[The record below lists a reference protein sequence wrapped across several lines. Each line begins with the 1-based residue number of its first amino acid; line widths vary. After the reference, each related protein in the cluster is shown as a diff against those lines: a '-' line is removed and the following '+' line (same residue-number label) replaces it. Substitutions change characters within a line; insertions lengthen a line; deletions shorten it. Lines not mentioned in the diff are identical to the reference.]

1 MEKDRFQ
8 LKFGYHV
15 FTMPDEI
22 ILVDI
27 NHPDPVKAAIK
38 KISCEVFSL
47 REKAVRDGLIKLG
60 WTPPPEKE
68 E

>member
-1 MEKDRFQ
+1 MDKDRFN

-27 NHPDPVKAAIK
+27 NEPDPVNAAIK
-38 KISCEVFSL
+38 RLNCEVYSL
-47 REKAVRDGLIKLG
+47 REKAIKEGLIKLG